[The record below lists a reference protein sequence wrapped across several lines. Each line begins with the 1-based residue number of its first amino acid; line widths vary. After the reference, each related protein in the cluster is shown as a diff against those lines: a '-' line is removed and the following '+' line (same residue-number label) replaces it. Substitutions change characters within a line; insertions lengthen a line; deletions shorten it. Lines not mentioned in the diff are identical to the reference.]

1 MSVTD
6 LDVIATVPVTA
17 GVARTVDASLPRP
30 LRPRISPGNISIRI
44 AEDLH
49 HIGLGRNLDG
59 TRIVALINGY
69 DVRVINAAT
78 GEIIRTLMRAIP
90 LIERWIG
97 VTLDET
103 HSVRSHPVAGS
114 ITQTTN
120 LFGGSFT
127 AQDRDLGL

>member
-1 MSVTD
+1 
-6 LDVIATVPVTA
+6 
-17 GVARTVDASLPRP
+17 
-30 LRPRISPGNISIRI
+30 
-44 AEDLH
+44 
-49 HIGLGRNLDG
+49 
-59 TRIVALINGY
+59 
-69 DVRVINAAT
+69 
-78 GEIIRTLMRAIP
+78 MRAIP
-90 LIERWIG
+90 LILIERWIG